1 MGSAFDSWDAVEG
14 AYYMGAGTS
23 WEVIWL
29 FLSIALCVIALIM
42 GARHELDAYKEAEN
56 GK

>member
-1 MGSAFDSWDAVEG
+1 MGSAFESWDAVEG

-29 FLSIALCVIALIM
+29 VVSIVMCIVALIA
-42 GARHELDAYKEAEN
+42 GSRHEKEAYKKAEN
-56 GK
+56 K

>member
-1 MGSAFDSWDAVEG
+1 MGSSFDSWDAVEG

-29 FLSIALCVIALIM
+29 LLSITMCVVALWI
-42 GARHELDAYKEAEN
+42 GARHELDAYKKADN